1 MRGSQGNGRFR
12 FGAFTGNEDTGRGDA
27 GMEGPNADGHGCFRA
42 FRVAYSGMSEAAWR
56 IERIRPGE
64 PGWFDAVH
72 LKRSRAYRIVARDTG
87 LSVGAIHEL
96 YEGKAIR
103 GGLPFHEA
111 MLRAE
116 IADRPLLLFYEGD
129 VPVGYACLGTTT
141 LIETNI
147 RACIVTDICLDD
159 DLSPMDRAAWCIR
172 VVHEAQATG
181 AENVQIT
188 VDGADAPTMLDLGGE
203 LFKSTWHWRSES
215 QGDR

>member
-1 MRGSQGNGRFR
+1 
-12 FGAFTGNEDTGRGDA
+12 
-27 GMEGPNADGHGCFRA
+27 
-42 FRVAYSGMSEAAWR
+42 MSEPTWR

-87 LSVGAIHEL
+87 LSLGAIHEL
-96 YEGKAIR
+96 YETKSIG

-141 LIETNI
+141 LIQTDVK
-147 RACIVTDICLDD
+147 AAIVTDICLDD
-159 DLSPMDRAAWCIR
+159 DVTAMDRAAWCIR

-181 AENVQIT
+181 AENIQIT
-188 VDGADAPTMLDLGGE
+188 VDGADSGTMEDLGGE
-203 LFKSTWHWRSES
+203 LFKATWHWRNRQTE
-215 QGDR
+215 DR